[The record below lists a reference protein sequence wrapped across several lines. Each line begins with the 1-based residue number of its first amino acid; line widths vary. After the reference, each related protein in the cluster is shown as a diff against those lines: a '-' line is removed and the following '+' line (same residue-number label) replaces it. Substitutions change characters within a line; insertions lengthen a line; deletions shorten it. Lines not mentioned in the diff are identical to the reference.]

1 MKSKKV
7 IAILMSMCMV
17 SGLAACGGSSSKTAS
32 DDAEAANA
40 ETADTEAADTE
51 EADAEDAVEEVRD
64 VTLTVWGP
72 QEDQSAVDGY
82 DEGILAAMCNDFNEA
97 HPEWNITFEYGVCGE
112 DVAKDEVTKDVDAAA
127 DVYMYANDQLPIL
140 VESGAIAELGGSNLD
155 AVKEANSESMINTV
169 TYDGGVYGVPF
180 AYNGW
185 FMFYDTSKFT
195 EDEVKDLDAM
205 LAKDLGED
213 VTNVCFPLDNSWY
226 IPAFYYGVG
235 GTMFGAD
242 GTDGSQPCDFN
253 DEKGL
258 AVTDYLIDL
267 AANPNFTNQSNE
279 EAGKAISLFEEGKL
293 GAFFSGSWD
302 RESIETALGENF
314 GCAQLPSFKAGDYEG
329 TMESFAGSKAIGVNP
344 TCEDM
349 DVAVALAVYLG
360 SADCQKVRYEVRGVV
375 PLDSTG
381 IDDVMLNAIT
391 DTVNNTSV
399 AQPLV
404 SEMNSWW
411 SLAEAFGKAIVSG
424 EVTHDNAE
432 EKLNTFIDNFNAGSS
447 LE

>member
-1 MKSKKV
+1 MKLKKI
-7 IAILMSMCMV
+7 IAIMMSMCMV
-17 SGLAACGGSSSKTAS
+17 SGLAACGSKA
-32 DDAEAANA
+32 DG
-40 ETADTEAADTE
+40 ETA
-51 EADAEDAVEEVRD
+51 AEGNSTDEVRD

-72 QEDQSAVDGY
+72 QEDQSPVDGY
-82 DEGILAAMCNDFNEA
+82 DEGILASMCEDFNEA

-127 DVYMYANDQLPIL
+127 DVYMYANDQLPVL
-140 VESGAIAELGGSNLD
+140 VEAGAIAELGGANLD
-155 AVKEANSESMINTV
+155 AVKAANSESMINTV
-169 TYDGGVYGVPF
+169 TYEGGVYGVPF

-185 FMFYDTSKFT
+185 FMYYDTSKYT
-195 EDEVKDLDAM
+195 EDEVKDLDVM
-205 LAKDLGED
+205 MAKDLGD
-213 VTNVCFPLDNSWY
+213 GVTNVCFPLSNSWY
-226 IPAFYYGVG
+226 IPAFYYGAG

-253 DEKGL
+253 DEKGQ
-258 AVTDYLIDL
+258 AVTDYLVDL
-267 AANPNFTNQSNE
+267 AGNPKFTNQANE

-302 RESIETALGENF
+302 RESIENALGDNF
-314 GCAQLPSFKAGDYEG
+314 GCAQLPAFKAGDVEG
-329 TMESFAGSKAIGVNP
+329 TMKSFAGSKAIGVNP

-404 SEMNSWW
+404 SEMNAWW
-411 SLAEAFGKAIVSG
+411 NLAEAFGKAIVAG
-424 EVTHDNAE
+424 EVTHDNSA
-432 EKLNTFIDNFNAGSS
+432 EKLNTFIENFNAGGS

>member
-1 MKSKKV
+1 MSPLKYKRKIERVIMKLKKIV
-7 IAILMSMCMV
+7 AIMMSMCMV
-17 SGLAACGGSSSKTAS
+17 SGLAACGSKA
-32 DDAEAANA
+32 DG
-40 ETADTEAADTE
+40 ETA
-51 EADAEDAVEEVRD
+51 AEGNSTDEVRD

-72 QEDQSAVDGY
+72 QEDQSPVDGY
-82 DEGILAAMCNDFNEA
+82 DEGILASMCEDFNEA

-140 VESGAIAELGGSNLD
+140 VEAGAISELGGANLD
-155 AVKEANSESMINTV
+155 AVKAANSESMINTV
-169 TYDGGVYGVPF
+169 TYEGGVYGVPF

-185 FMFYDTSKFT
+185 FMYYDTSKYT
-195 EDEVKDLDAM
+195 EDEVKDLDVM
-205 LAKDLGED
+205 MEKDLGD
-213 VTNVCFPLDNSWY
+213 GVTNVCFPLSNSWY

-253 DEKGL
+253 DEKGQ
-258 AVTDYLIDL
+258 AVTDYLVDL
-267 AANPNFTNQSNE
+267 AEDPKFTNQANE

-293 GAFFSGSWD
+293 GAYFSGSWD
-302 RESIETALGENF
+302 RESIENALGDNF
-314 GCAQLPSFKAGDYEG
+314 GCAQLPAFKAGDVEG
-329 TMESFAGSKAIGVNP
+329 TMKSFAGSKAIGVNP

-349 DVAVALAVYLG
+349 DVAVSLAVYLG

-404 SEMNSWW
+404 SEMNAWW
-411 SLAEAFGKAIVSG
+411 NLAEAFGKAIVAG
-424 EVTHDNAE
+424 EVTHDNSA
-432 EKLNTFIDNFNAGSS
+432 EKLNTFIENFNAGGS

>member
-1 MKSKKV
+1 MKLKKIV
-7 IAILMSMCMV
+7 AIMMSMCMV
-17 SGLAACGGSSSKTAS
+17 SGLAACGSKA
-32 DDAEAANA
+32 DG
-40 ETADTEAADTE
+40 ETA
-51 EADAEDAVEEVRD
+51 AEGNSTDEVRD

-72 QEDQSAVDGY
+72 QEDQSPVDGY
-82 DEGILAAMCNDFNEA
+82 DEGILASMCEDFNEA

-140 VESGAIAELGGSNLD
+140 VEAGAISELGGANLD
-155 AVKEANSESMINTV
+155 AVKAANSESMINTV
-169 TYDGGVYGVPF
+169 TYEGGVYGVPF

-185 FMFYDTSKFT
+185 FMYYDTSKYT
-195 EDEVKDLDAM
+195 EDEVKDLDVM
-205 LAKDLGED
+205 MEKDLGD
-213 VTNVCFPLDNSWY
+213 GVTNVCFPLSNSWY

-253 DEKGL
+253 DEKGQ
-258 AVTDYLIDL
+258 AVTDYLVDL
-267 AANPNFTNQSNE
+267 AEDPKFTNQANE

-293 GAFFSGSWD
+293 GAYFSGSWD
-302 RESIETALGENF
+302 RESIENALGDNF
-314 GCAQLPSFKAGDYEG
+314 GCAQLPAFKAGDVEG
-329 TMESFAGSKAIGVNP
+329 TMKSFAGSKAIGVNP

-349 DVAVALAVYLG
+349 DVAVSLAVYLG

-404 SEMNSWW
+404 SEMNAWW
-411 SLAEAFGKAIVSG
+411 NLAEAFGKAIVAG
-424 EVTHDNAE
+424 EVTHDNSA
-432 EKLNTFIDNFNAGSS
+432 EKLNTFIENFNAGGS

>member
-1 MKSKKV
+1 MKLKKI
-7 IAILMSMCMV
+7 IAIMMSMCMV
-17 SGLAACGGSSSKTAS
+17 SGLAACGSKA
-32 DDAEAANA
+32 DG
-40 ETADTEAADTE
+40 ETA
-51 EADAEDAVEEVRD
+51 AEGNSTDEVRD

-72 QEDQSAVDGY
+72 QEDQSPVDGY
-82 DEGILAAMCNDFNEA
+82 DEGILASMCEDFNEA

-140 VESGAIAELGGSNLD
+140 VEAGAIAELGGANLD
-155 AVKEANSESMINTV
+155 AVKAANSESMINTV
-169 TYDGGVYGVPF
+169 TYEGGVYGVPF

-185 FMFYDTSKFT
+185 FMYYDTSKYT
-195 EDEVKDLDAM
+195 EDEVKDLDVM
-205 LAKDLGED
+205 MAKDLGD
-213 VTNVCFPLDNSWY
+213 GVTNVCFPLSNSWY
-226 IPAFYYGVG
+226 IPAFYYGAG

-253 DEKGL
+253 DEKGQ
-258 AVTDYLIDL
+258 AVTDYLVDL
-267 AANPNFTNQSNE
+267 AGNPKFTNQANE

-302 RESIETALGENF
+302 RESIENALGDNF
-314 GCAQLPSFKAGDYEG
+314 GCAQLPAFKAGDVEG
-329 TMESFAGSKAIGVNP
+329 TMKSFAGSKAIGVNP

-404 SEMNSWW
+404 SEMNAWW
-411 SLAEAFGKAIVSG
+411 NLAEAFGKAIVAG
-424 EVTHDNAE
+424 EVTHDNSA
-432 EKLNTFIDNFNAGSS
+432 EKLNTFIENFNAGGS

>member
-1 MKSKKV
+1 MKLKKV
-7 IAILMSMCMV
+7 TAMALATAMCATTLFGCG
-17 SGLAACGGSSSKTAS
+17 SKADTPAAPAQDAPATEDK
-32 DDAEAANA
+32 AEAP
-40 ETADTEAADTE
+40 
-51 EADAEDAVEEVRD
+51 ADAPADAPAEVRD
-64 VTLTVWGP
+64 VTLKVWGP
-72 QEDQSAVDGY
+72 QEDQNAIGDYSK
-82 DEGILAAMCNDFNEA
+82 GILAYMCDSFNEA

-140 VESGAIAELGGSNLD
+140 VESGAIAELGGTNLE
-155 AVKEANSESMINTV
+155 AVKAANSESMVNTV
-169 TYDGGVYGVPF
+169 TYQGGVYGVPF

-185 FMFYDTSKFT
+185 FMFYDKSKFT
-195 EDEVKDLDAM
+195 EDEVKDLDVM
-205 LAKDLGED
+205 MAKDLGAD
-213 VTNVCFPLDNSWY
+213 MINVCFPLGNSWY

-242 GTDGSQPCDFN
+242 GTDGSKPCDFN

-258 AVTDYLIDL
+258 AATNYLVDL
-267 AANPNFTNQSNE
+267 AANPKFTNQANE
-279 EAGKAISLFEEGKL
+279 EAGKAIALFGEGKL

-302 RESIETALGENF
+302 REAIEEALGENF
-314 GCAQLPSFKAGDYEG
+314 GCAQLPTFKAGEYAG
-329 TMESFAGSKAIGVNP
+329 TMKSFAGSKAIGVNP
-344 TCEDM
+344 TCENM

-360 SADCQKVRYEVRGVV
+360 SPECQKIRYETRGVV

-404 SEMNSWW
+404 SEMNGWW
-411 SLAEAFGKAIVSG
+411 SPAEAFGKAIVAG
-424 EVTHDNAE
+424 EVTHDNAK
-432 EKLNTFIDNFNAGSS
+432 EKLDTFVNNVNAGGT

>member
-1 MKSKKV
+1 MKFKKV
-7 IAILMSMCMV
+7 TALTLCAAMSV
-17 SGLAACGGSSSKTAS
+17 AALAGCGSTATTTTDS
-32 DDAEAANA
+32 EAAPAESTAAADTA
-40 ETADTEAADTE
+40 ETAEAETT
-51 EADAEDAVEEVRD
+51 VETKD
-64 VTLTVWGP
+64 VTLKVWGP
-72 QEDQSAVDGY
+72 QEDQNPTDGY
-82 DEGILAAMCNDFNEA
+82 DQGILAAMCDAFNEA
-97 HPEWNITFEYGVCGE
+97 HPEWNITYEYGVCGE

-140 VESGAIAELGGSNLD
+140 VESGAIAELGGKNLD
-155 AVKEANSESMINTV
+155 EVKATNSESMVNTV
-169 TYDGGVYGVPF
+169 TYDGGVYGVPY

-185 FMFYDTSKFT
+185 FMYYDSSKFT
-195 EDEVKDLDAM
+195 EDEVKDLDTM
-205 LAKDLGED
+205 MAKDLGDD
-213 VTNVCFPLDNSWY
+213 VINVCFPLGNSWY

-242 GTDGSQPCDFN
+242 GTDGSSPCDFN

-258 AVTDYLIDL
+258 AVTNYLVDL
-267 AANPNFTNQSNE
+267 AANPKFTNQANE
-279 EAGKAISLFEEGKL
+279 EAGKAINLFSEGKL

-302 RESIETALGENF
+302 REAIEEALGDNF
-314 GCAQLPSFKAGDYEG
+314 ACAQLPSFKAGDYEG
-329 TMESFAGSKAIGVNP
+329 TMKSFAGSKALGVNP
-344 TCEDM
+344 TCENM

-360 SADCQKVRYEVRGVV
+360 SAECQKIRYEVRGVV

-404 SEMNSWW
+404 SEMNGWW
-411 SLAEAFGKAIVSG
+411 SPAEAFGKAIVAG
-424 EVTHDNAE
+424 EVTHDNAQ
-432 EKLNTFIDNFNAGSS
+432 EKLDTFVENVNAGGS

>member
-1 MKSKKV
+1 MIMKKV
-7 IAILMSMCMV
+7 TAMMLSAAMCMTA
-17 SGLAACGGSSSKTAS
+17 LAGCGGEEAPAESKAPADTAAPAAS
-32 DDAEAANA
+32 EAPADTAAA
-40 ETADTEAADTE
+40 ETP
-51 EADAEDAVEEVRD
+51 AETKD
-64 VTLTVWGP
+64 VTLKVWGP
-72 QEDQSAVDGY
+72 QEDQNPVDGY
-82 DEGILAAMCNDFNEA
+82 DKGILVAMCESFDEA

-140 VESGAIAELGGSNLD
+140 VDSGAIAELGGKNLD
-155 AVKEANSESMINTV
+155 AVKAANSESMMNTV
-169 TYDGGVYGVPF
+169 TYEGGVYGVPY

-185 FMFYDTSKFT
+185 FMYYDSSKFT
-195 EDEVKDLDAM
+195 ADEVKDLDAM
-205 LAKDLGED
+205 MAKDLGEG
-213 VTNVCFPLDNSWY
+213 VINVCFPLGNSWY

-242 GTDGSQPCDFN
+242 GTDGSSPCDFN

-258 AVTDYLIDL
+258 AVTEYLVDL
-267 AANPNFTNQSNE
+267 AANPKFTNQANE
-279 EAGKAISLFEEGKL
+279 EAGKAIALFGEGKL

-302 RESIETALGENF
+302 REAIEEALGENF
-314 GCAQLPSFKAGDYEG
+314 ACAQLPSFKAGDYEG
-329 TMESFAGSKAIGVNP
+329 TMKSYAGSKAVGVNP
-344 TCEDM
+344 TCENM

-360 SADCQKVRYEVRGVV
+360 SAECQKIRYEVRGVV

-404 SEMNSWW
+404 SEMNGWW
-411 SLAEAFGKAIVSG
+411 TPAEAFGKAIVAG
-424 EVTHDNAE
+424 EVTHDNAQ
-432 EKLNTFIDNFNAGSS
+432 EKLDTFVGNVNAGGT

>member
-1 MKSKKV
+1 MKLKKV
-7 IAILMSMCMV
+7 TALTLSAAMCAAM
-17 SGLAACGGSSSKTAS
+17 LAGCGSADNTAS
-32 DDAEAANA
+32 TTPAAPAESKAEEAAAPAESAAEAPA
-40 ETADTEAADTE
+40 
-51 EADAEDAVEEVRD
+51 EVRD

-72 QEDQSAVDGY
+72 QEDQSAVEGY
-82 DEGILAAMCNDFNEA
+82 DAGILASMCEAFNEA
-97 HPEWNITFEYGVCGE
+97 HPEWNITFKYGVCGE

-140 VESGAIAELGGSNLD
+140 VEAGAIAELGGTNLD
-155 AVKEANSESMINTV
+155 AVKAANSESMVNTV
-169 TYDGGVYGVPF
+169 TYNGGVYGVPF

-195 EDEVKDLDAM
+195 EEEVKDLDVM
-205 LAKDLGED
+205 MAKDLGD
-213 VTNVCFPLDNSWY
+213 GVINVCFPLGNSWY

-242 GTDGSQPCDFN
+242 GTDGSKPCDFN
-253 DEKGL
+253 DEKGV
-258 AVTDYLIDL
+258 AVTNYLVDL
-267 AANPNFTNQSNE
+267 AANPKFTNQANE
-279 EAGKAISLFEEGKL
+279 EAGKAISLFAEGKL
-293 GAFFSGSWD
+293 GAFFTGSWD
-302 RESIETALGENF
+302 RGNIEEALGENF
-314 GCAQLPSFKAGDYEG
+314 GCAQLPTFKAGDYTG
-329 TMESFAGSKAIGVNP
+329 TMKSFAGSKAIGVNP

-360 SADCQKVRYEVRGVV
+360 SAECQKIRYEVRGVV

-404 SEMNSWW
+404 TEMNGWW
-411 SLAEAFGKAIVSG
+411 SPAEAFGKAIVAG
-424 EVTHDNAE
+424 EVTHDNAAD
-432 EKLNTFIDNFNAGSS
+432 KLNTFVENVNAGGS
-447 LE
+447 LD

>member
-1 MKSKKV
+1 MKLKKV
-7 IAILMSMCMV
+7 TAMMLSAAMCMTA
-17 SGLAACGGSSSKTAS
+17 LAGCGAQEAPAESNAPADTSAAAASEAPADTA
-32 DDAEAANA
+32 AA
-40 ETADTEAADTE
+40 ETP
-51 EADAEDAVEEVRD
+51 AETKD
-64 VTLTVWGP
+64 VTLKVWGP
-72 QEDQSAVDGY
+72 QEDQNPVDGY
-82 DEGILAAMCNDFNEA
+82 DKGILAAMCESFNEA

-140 VESGAIAELGGSNLD
+140 VDSGAIAELGGKNLD
-155 AVKEANSESMINTV
+155 AVKAANSESMMNTV
-169 TYDGGVYGVPF
+169 TYEGGVYGVPY

-185 FMFYDTSKFT
+185 FMYYDSSKFT
-195 EDEVKDLDAM
+195 EEEAKDLDVM
-205 LAKDLGED
+205 MAKDLGED
-213 VTNVCFPLDNSWY
+213 VINVCFPLGNSWY

-242 GTDGSQPCDFN
+242 GTDGSSPCDFN

-258 AVTDYLIDL
+258 AVTNYLVDL
-267 AANPNFTNQSNE
+267 AANPKFTNQANE
-279 EAGKAISLFEEGKL
+279 EAGKAISLFSEGKL

-302 RESIETALGENF
+302 REAIEEALGENF
-314 GCAQLPSFKAGDYEG
+314 ACAQLPSFKAGDYEG
-329 TMESFAGSKAIGVNP
+329 TMKSYAGSKAIGVNP
-344 TCEDM
+344 TCENM
-349 DVAVALAVYLG
+349 DAAVALAVYLG
-360 SADCQKVRYEVRGVV
+360 SAECQKIRYEVRGVV

-404 SEMNSWW
+404 SEMNGWW
-411 SLAEAFGKAIVSG
+411 TPAEAFGKAIVAG
-424 EVTHDNAE
+424 EVTHDNAQ
-432 EKLNTFIDNFNAGSS
+432 EKLDTFVGNVNAGGT

>member
-1 MKSKKV
+1 MKLKKV
-7 IAILMSMCMV
+7 TALALTAAMCASMIGCG
-17 SGLAACGGSSSKTAS
+17 STEAPAESAAP
-32 DDAEAANA
+32 AESEAV
-40 ETADTEAADTE
+40 TEAATE
-51 EADAEDAVEEVRD
+51 AAETEAAESEAPAEVRD
-64 VTLTVWGP
+64 VTLKVWGP

-82 DEGILAAMCNDFNEA
+82 DNGILAYMCDTFNEA

-127 DVYMYANDQLPIL
+127 DVYMFANDQLPIL
-140 VESGAIAELGGSNLD
+140 VESGAIAELGGTNLD
-155 AVKEANSESMINTV
+155 AIKAANSESMMNTV
-169 TYDGGVYGVPF
+169 TYQGGVYGVPF

-195 EDEVKDLDAM
+195 EDEVKDLDTM
-205 LAKDLGED
+205 LAKDLGDD
-213 VTNVCFPLDNSWY
+213 VINVCFPLGNSWY

-258 AVTDYLIDL
+258 AVTNYLVDL
-267 AANPNFTNQSNE
+267 AANENFTNQANE
-279 EAGKAISLFEEGKL
+279 EAGKAISLFTEGKL
-293 GAFFSGSWD
+293 GAFFTGSWD
-302 RESIETALGENF
+302 RGAIEEALGENF
-314 GCAQLPSFKAGDYEG
+314 GCAQLPSFTAGDLQG
-329 TMESFAGSKAIGVNP
+329 TMKSFAGSKAIGVNP

-360 SADCQKVRYEVRGVV
+360 SAECQKIRYEVRGVV

-404 SEMNSWW
+404 SEMNGWW
-411 SLAEAFGKAIVSG
+411 SPAEAFGKAIVAG
-424 EVTHDNAE
+424 EVTHDNAQ
-432 EKLNTFIDNFNAGSS
+432 EKLDTFVNNVNAGGS

>member
-1 MKSKKV
+1 MKMKKV
-7 IAILMSMCMV
+7 TAMMLSAAMCMTA
-17 SGLAACGGSSSKTAS
+17 LAGCGGEEAPAESKASADTAAPAAS
-32 DDAEAANA
+32 EAPADTAAA
-40 ETADTEAADTE
+40 ETP
-51 EADAEDAVEEVRD
+51 AETKD
-64 VTLTVWGP
+64 VTLKVWGP
-72 QEDQSAVDGY
+72 QEDQNPVDGY
-82 DEGILAAMCNDFNEA
+82 DKGILVAMCESFDEA

-140 VESGAIAELGGSNLD
+140 VDSGAIAELGGKNLD
-155 AVKEANSESMINTV
+155 AVKAANSESMMNTV
-169 TYDGGVYGVPF
+169 TYEDGVYGVPY

-185 FMFYDTSKFT
+185 FMYYDSSKFT
-195 EDEVKDLDAM
+195 ADEVKDLDAM
-205 LAKDLGED
+205 MAKDLGEG
-213 VTNVCFPLDNSWY
+213 VINVCFPLGNSWY

-242 GTDGSQPCDFN
+242 GTDGSSPCDFN

-258 AVTDYLIDL
+258 AVTEYLVDL
-267 AANPNFTNQSNE
+267 AANPKFTNQANE
-279 EAGKAISLFEEGKL
+279 EAGKAISLFGEGKL

-302 RESIETALGENF
+302 REAIEEALGENF
-314 GCAQLPSFKAGDYEG
+314 ACAQLPSFKAGDYEG
-329 TMESFAGSKAIGVNP
+329 TMKSYAGSKAVGVNP
-344 TCEDM
+344 TCENM

-360 SADCQKVRYEVRGVV
+360 SAECQKIRYEVRGVV

-404 SEMNSWW
+404 SEMNGWW
-411 SLAEAFGKAIVSG
+411 TPAEAFGKAIVAG
-424 EVTHDNAE
+424 EVTHDNAQ
-432 EKLNTFIDNFNAGSS
+432 EKLDTFVGNVNAGGT

>member
-1 MKSKKV
+1 MKMKKV
-7 IAILMSMCMV
+7 TAMMLSAAMCMTA
-17 SGLAACGGSSSKTAS
+17 LAGCGGEEAPAESKAPADTAAPAAS
-32 DDAEAANA
+32 EASADTAAA
-40 ETADTEAADTE
+40 ETP
-51 EADAEDAVEEVRD
+51 AETKD
-64 VTLTVWGP
+64 VTLKVWGP
-72 QEDQSAVDGY
+72 QEDQNPVDGY
-82 DEGILAAMCNDFNEA
+82 DKGILAAMCESFDEA

-140 VESGAIAELGGSNLD
+140 VDSGAIAELGGKNLD
-155 AVKEANSESMINTV
+155 AVKAANSESMMNTV
-169 TYDGGVYGVPF
+169 TYEGGVYGVPY

-185 FMFYDTSKFT
+185 FMYYDSSKFT
-195 EDEVKDLDAM
+195 ADEVKDLDAM
-205 LAKDLGED
+205 MAKDLGEG
-213 VTNVCFPLDNSWY
+213 VINVCFPLGNSWY

-242 GTDGSQPCDFN
+242 GTDGSSPCDFN

-258 AVTDYLIDL
+258 AVTEYLVDL
-267 AANPNFTNQSNE
+267 AANPKFTNQANE
-279 EAGKAISLFEEGKL
+279 EAGKAISLFSEGKL

-302 RESIETALGENF
+302 REAIEEALGENF
-314 GCAQLPSFKAGDYEG
+314 ACAQLPSFKAGDYEG
-329 TMESFAGSKAIGVNP
+329 TMKSYAGSKAVGVNP
-344 TCEDM
+344 TCENM

-360 SADCQKVRYEVRGVV
+360 SAECQKIRYEVRGVV

-404 SEMNSWW
+404 SEMNGWW
-411 SLAEAFGKAIVSG
+411 TPAEAFGKAIVAG
-424 EVTHDNAE
+424 EVTHDNAQ
-432 EKLNTFIDNFNAGSS
+432 EKLDTFVGNVNAGGT